1 MTFLRPVCTD
11 YLFKQLQKQ
20 SLNVYGAEGQ
30 GRERL
35 LLDLQALAKPAEI
48 LVLVANMK
56 VFAKNYAGFIKDLT
70 QQLAWQMAIENSA
83 LSLADRMRI
92 VGSNL
97 GKLHTK
103 ALSKGLFELRLKGS

>member
-56 VFAKNYAGFIKDLT
+56 VFAKNYACFIKDLT
-70 QQLAWQMAIENSA
+70 QQLARQMAIENSA

-92 VGSNL
+92 VGANL
-97 GKLHTK
+97 GKLIW
-103 ALSKGLFELRLKGS
+103 LY